1 MKKQLVN
8 GIVLAMGATLVGCD
22 NVAVLDQQEEQNVE
36 NKGFNV
42 EDIDVTMLIEP
53 GTTINNDIQ
62 DKINFIEEENN
73 DIVNNEELVENESE
87 SESDNEIENEAE
99 SESDNEI
106 ENEAESEAVID
117 VLDFEIE
124 TTITENSNFRV
135 ENMNYNEPIYDDEE
149 EEEIV
154 IEEINDA
161 VPVISPDYSDETLES
176 ETVDSDVQVEDNYK
190 LIMGIDECRVKIG
203 SQLGID
209 ECDLYYTGAISDPQT
224 GALVETF
231 ANVGCPLGVG
241 DAVYGITADLTVQE
255 NVNFKMVFSDGSVV
269 NFYTDGTDAQEKG
282 FISDEELGMIRNNI
296 NSLK

>member
-73 DIVNNEELVENESE
+73 DIVNNKELVENEFE
-87 SESDNEIENEAE
+87 SVSNNEIENEA
-99 SESDNEI
+99 
-106 ENEAESEAVID
+106 AID

-135 ENMNYNEPIYDDEE
+135 EDMSYSEPIYDDEE

-161 VPVISPDYSDETLES
+161 VPVITPDYSDETLES
-176 ETVDSDVQVEDNYK
+176 ETVDSDVQVEDSYK
-190 LIMGIDECRVKIG
+190 LIMSIDECRVKIG

-241 DAVYGITADLTVQE
+241 DAVYGITADLTVKE

-282 FISDEELGMIRNNI
+282 FITDEELGMIRNNV

>member
-36 NKGFNV
+36 NKAFNA
-42 EDIDVTMLIEP
+42 EDIDVSTLIEP

-99 SESDNEI
+99 SE
-106 ENEAESEAVID
+106 AVID

-135 ENMNYNEPIYDDEE
+135 ENMNYSEPIYDEEE

-154 IEEINDA
+154 TEEISDA
-161 VPVISPDYSDETLES
+161 VPVIAPDYSDETLES
-176 ETVDSDVQVEDNYK
+176 ETVDSDVQVEDSYK
-190 LIMGIDECRVKIG
+190 LIMSVDECRVKIG

-241 DAVYGITADLTVQE
+241 DVVYGITADLTVQE

-282 FISDEELGMIRNNI
+282 FISDEELGMIKNNV

>member
-8 GIVLAMGATLVGCD
+8 GMILAMGATLVGCD
-22 NVAVLDQQEEQNVE
+22 NVAVLNQQEEQNVE
-36 NKGFNV
+36 NKGFN
-42 EDIDVTMLIEP
+42 EEGSDVTMLIEP

-73 DIVNNEELVENESE
+73 DIVNNEKLVENEFE
-87 SESDNEIENEAE
+87 SVSN
-99 SESDNEI
+99 NEI
-106 ENEAESEAVID
+106 ENEAESEAAID

-135 ENMNYNEPIYDDEE
+135 ENMDYSEPICDYEEE

-154 IEEINDA
+154 TEEISDA
-161 VPVISPDYSDETLES
+161 VPVIIPDYSDKTLES
-176 ETVDSDVQVEDNYK
+176 ETVDSDVQVEDSYK
-190 LIMGIDECRVKIG
+190 LIMSIDECRVKIG

-241 DAVYGITADLTVQE
+241 DAVYGVTADLTVQE
-255 NVNFKMVFSDGSVV
+255 SVNFKMVFSDGSVV

-282 FISDEELGMIRNNI
+282 FITDEESGMIRNNV

>member
-36 NKGFNV
+36 NKGFNE
-42 EDIDVTMLIEP
+42 EDIDATMLIEP
-53 GTTINNDIQ
+53 GTIINNDIQ
-62 DKINFIEEENN
+62 EKINFIEEENN

-99 SESDNEI
+99 SE
-106 ENEAESEAVID
+106 AVID

-135 ENMNYNEPIYDDEE
+135 EDMSYSEPIYEEKEE

-161 VPVISPDYSDETLES
+161 VPIITPDYSDETLES
-176 ETVDSDVQVEDNYK
+176 ETVDSDIQVEDSYK

-241 DAVYGITADLTVQE
+241 DAVYGITADLTVKE

-282 FISDEELGMIRNNI
+282 FITDEELGMIRNNV

>member
-8 GIVLAMGATLVGCD
+8 GMILAMGATLVGCD

-36 NKGFNV
+36 NKGFNA

-87 SESDNEIENEAE
+87 SV
-99 SESDNEI
+99 SDNEI
-106 ENEAESEAVID
+106 ENEAESEAAID

-135 ENMNYNEPIYDDEE
+135 EDMSYSEPIYEEKEE
-149 EEEIV
+149 EEEII

-161 VPVISPDYSDETLES
+161 VPIITPDYSDKTLES
-176 ETVDSDVQVEDNYK
+176 ETVDSDVQVEDSYK
-190 LIMGIDECRVKIG
+190 LIMSIDECRVKIG

-282 FISDEELGMIRNNI
+282 FITDEELGMIRNNV

>member
-22 NVAVLDQQEEQNVE
+22 NIAVLDQQEEQNVE
-36 NKGFNV
+36 NKGFNT

-99 SESDNEI
+99 SE
-106 ENEAESEAVID
+106 AAID

-135 ENMNYNEPIYDDEE
+135 EDMNYSEPIYEEE

-154 IEEINDA
+154 TEEISDA
-161 VPVISPDYSDETLES
+161 IPVISPDYSDETLES
-176 ETVDSDVQVEDNYK
+176 ETVDSDVQVEDSYK
-190 LIMGIDECRVKIG
+190 LIMSIDECRVKIG

-282 FISDEELGMIRNNI
+282 FISDEELGMIRNNV
-296 NSLK
+296 NSLR

>member
-22 NVAVLDQQEEQNVE
+22 NVAVLNQQEEQNVE

-99 SESDNEI
+99 SE
-106 ENEAESEAVID
+106 AVID

-124 TTITENSNFRV
+124 TTITENSNLRV
-135 ENMNYNEPIYDDEE
+135 EDMSYSEPIYEEKEE

-161 VPVISPDYSDETLES
+161 VPIITPDYSDETLES
-176 ETVDSDVQVEDNYK
+176 ETVDSDVQVEDSYK
-190 LIMGIDECRVKIG
+190 LIMSIDECRVKIG

-282 FISDEELGMIRNNI
+282 FISDEELGMIRNNV
-296 NSLK
+296 NSLR

>member
-42 EDIDVTMLIEP
+42 EDIDVSTLIEP
-53 GTTINNDIQ
+53 GTIINNDMQ
-62 DKINFIEEENN
+62 DKINFIEEEK
-73 DIVNNEELVENESE
+73 NNEELVENESE
-87 SESDNEIENEAE
+87 SESDNEIK
-99 SESDNEI
+99 
-106 ENEAESEAVID
+106 NEAESEAAID

-135 ENMNYNEPIYDDEE
+135 EDMSYSEPIYNEEE

-154 IEEINDA
+154 IEEISDA
-161 VPVISPDYSDETLES
+161 VPVIVPDYSDETLES
-176 ETVDSDVQVEDNYK
+176 ETVDSDVQVEDSYK
-190 LIMGIDECRVKIG
+190 LIMSIDECRVKIG

-282 FISDEELGMIRNNI
+282 FITDEELGMIRNNV

>member
-8 GIVLAMGATLVGCD
+8 GIILAMGATLVGCD

-36 NKGFNV
+36 NKAFNA
-42 EDIDVTMLIEP
+42 EDIDVSTLIEP
-53 GTTINNDIQ
+53 GTIINNDIQ

-73 DIVNNEELVENESE
+73 DIVNNEELVENEFE
-87 SESDNEIENEAE
+87 SVSN
-99 SESDNEI
+99 NEI
-106 ENEAESEAVID
+106 ENEAESEAAID

-135 ENMNYNEPIYDDEE
+135 ENMNYSEPIYDDEE
-149 EEEIV
+149 EEEEV
-154 IEEINDA
+154 VTEEISDA
-161 VPVISPDYSDETLES
+161 VPVIAPDYSDETLES
-176 ETVDSDVQVEDNYK
+176 ETVDSDVQVEDSYK
-190 LIMGIDECRVKIG
+190 LIMSIDECRVKIG

-282 FISDEELGMIRNNI
+282 FISDEELGMIRNNV
-296 NSLK
+296 NSLR

>member
-22 NVAVLDQQEEQNVE
+22 NVAVLNQQEEQNVE
-36 NKGFNV
+36 NKGFNE
-42 EDIDVTMLIEP
+42 EDIDATMLIEP
-53 GTTINNDIQ
+53 GTIINNDIQ

-99 SESDNEI
+99 SE
-106 ENEAESEAVID
+106 AAID

-135 ENMNYNEPIYDDEE
+135 ENMNYSEPIYDDEE
-149 EEEIV
+149 KEEEIV
-154 IEEINDA
+154 TEEISDA
-161 VPVISPDYSDETLES
+161 VPVIVPDYSDETLES
-176 ETVDSDVQVEDNYK
+176 ETIDSDVQVEDSYK
-190 LIMGIDECRVKIG
+190 LIMSIDECRVKIG

-231 ANVGCPLGVG
+231 ANIGCPLGVG

-282 FISDEELGMIRNNI
+282 FISDEELGMIRNNV

>member
-36 NKGFNV
+36 NKGFNA

-53 GTTINNDIQ
+53 GATINNDIQ

-73 DIVNNEELVENESE
+73 DIVNNEKLVENEFE
-87 SESDNEIENEAE
+87 SVSN
-99 SESDNEI
+99 NEI
-106 ENEAESEAVID
+106 ENEAESEAAID

-135 ENMNYNEPIYDDEE
+135 ENMDYSEPICDYEEE

-154 IEEINDA
+154 TEEISDA
-161 VPVISPDYSDETLES
+161 VPVIAPDYLDNTLES
-176 ETVDSDVQVEDNYK
+176 ETVDSDVQVEDSYK
-190 LIMGIDECRVKIG
+190 LIMSIDECRVKIG

-241 DAVYGITADLTVQE
+241 DAVYGVTADLTVQE
-255 NVNFKMVFSDGSVV
+255 SVNFKMVFSDGSVV

-282 FISDEELGMIRNNI
+282 FITDEESGMIRNNV

>member
-8 GIVLAMGATLVGCD
+8 GMILAMGATLVGCD

-42 EDIDVTMLIEP
+42 EDIDISTLIEP
-53 GTTINNDIQ
+53 GTIINNDMQ

-87 SESDNEIENEAE
+87 SESDNEIK
-99 SESDNEI
+99 
-106 ENEAESEAVID
+106 NEAESEAEID

-135 ENMNYNEPIYDDEE
+135 ENMDYSEPICDYEEE

-154 IEEINDA
+154 TEEISDA
-161 VPVISPDYSDETLES
+161 VPVITPDYSDETLES
-176 ETVDSDVQVEDNYK
+176 ETVDSDVQVEDSYK
-190 LIMGIDECRVKIG
+190 LIISIDECRVKIG
-203 SQLGID
+203 NQLGID

-241 DAVYGITADLTVQE
+241 DAVYGVTADLTVQE

-282 FISDEELGMIRNNI
+282 FITDEELGMIRNNV

>member
-8 GIVLAMGATLVGCD
+8 GIVLAMGTTLVGCD
-22 NVAVLDQQEEQNVE
+22 NIVVLDQQEEQNVE

-42 EDIDVTMLIEP
+42 EDIDVSTLIEP
-53 GTTINNDIQ
+53 GTIINNDIQ
-62 DKINFIEEENN
+62 DKINFIEEEK
-73 DIVNNEELVENESE
+73 NNEELVKNESE
-87 SESDNEIENEAE
+87 SESDNEIK
-99 SESDNEI
+99 
-106 ENEAESEAVID
+106 NEAESEAAID

-135 ENMNYNEPIYDDEE
+135 EDMSYSETIYKEE
-149 EEEIV
+149 EEEVIEEIV
-154 IEEINDA
+154 TEEINDA
-161 VPVISPDYSDETLES
+161 VPVIAPDYSDETLES
-176 ETVDSDVQVEDNYK
+176 ETIDSDVQVEDSYK

-282 FISDEELGMIRNNI
+282 FISDEELGMIRNNV
-296 NSLK
+296 NSLR

>member
-36 NKGFNV
+36 NKGFNA
-42 EDIDVTMLIEP
+42 EDIDVSTLIEP
-53 GTTINNDIQ
+53 GTIINNDIQ

-87 SESDNEIENEAE
+87 SESDNEIK
-99 SESDNEI
+99 
-106 ENEAESEAVID
+106 NEAESEAAID

-135 ENMNYNEPIYDDEE
+135 EDMNYSEPIYEEKEE

-161 VPVISPDYSDETLES
+161 VPVIAPDYSDETLES
-176 ETVDSDVQVEDNYK
+176 ETVDSDVQVEDSYK
-190 LIMGIDECRVKIG
+190 LIMSIDECRVKIG

-282 FISDEELGMIRNNI
+282 FITDEELGMIRNNV

>member
-36 NKGFNV
+36 NKGFNA

-99 SESDNEI
+99 SE
-106 ENEAESEAVID
+106 AAID

-135 ENMNYNEPIYDDEE
+135 EDMSYSEPIYEEKEE

-154 IEEINDA
+154 TEEISDA

-176 ETVDSDVQVEDNYK
+176 ETVDSDVQVEDSYK
-190 LIMGIDECRVKIG
+190 LIMSIDECRVKIG

-282 FISDEELGMIRNNI
+282 FISDEELGMIRNNV

>member
-8 GIVLAMGATLVGCD
+8 GIALAMGATLVGCD

-42 EDIDVTMLIEP
+42 EDINVTMLIEP
-53 GTTINNDIQ
+53 ETIINNDIQ

-73 DIVNNEELVENESE
+73 DIINNEELVENEFE
-87 SESDNEIENEAE
+87 SVSNNEIENKT
-99 SESDNEI
+99 
-106 ENEAESEAVID
+106 ESEAEID

-135 ENMNYNEPIYDDEE
+135 ENMNYSEPIYDDEE
-149 EEEIV
+149 EEEEIV
-154 IEEINDA
+154 TKEISDA
-161 VPVISPDYSDETLES
+161 VPVIAPDYSDETLES
-176 ETVDSDVQVEDNYK
+176 ETIDSDVQVEDSYK
-190 LIMGIDECRVKIG
+190 LIMSIDECRVKIG

-241 DAVYGITADLTVQE
+241 DAVYGITADLTVKE

-282 FISDEELGMIRNNI
+282 FISDEELGMIRNNV

>member
-36 NKGFNV
+36 NKGFNE
-42 EDIDVTMLIEP
+42 EDIDATMLIEP
-53 GTTINNDIQ
+53 GTIINNDIQ
-62 DKINFIEEENN
+62 EKINFIEEENN
-73 DIVNNEELVENESE
+73 DIVNNEELVENEFE
-87 SESDNEIENEAE
+87 SVSN
-99 SESDNEI
+99 NEI
-106 ENEAESEAVID
+106 ENEAESEAAID

-135 ENMNYNEPIYDDEE
+135 EDMSYSEPIYDDEE

-161 VPVISPDYSDETLES
+161 VPVITPDYSDETLES
-176 ETVDSDVQVEDNYK
+176 ETVDSDVQVEDSYK
-190 LIMGIDECRVKIG
+190 LIMSIDECRVKIG

-209 ECDLYYTGAISDPQT
+209 ECNLYYTGAISDPQT

-282 FISDEELGMIRNNI
+282 FITDEELGMIRNNV

>member
-36 NKGFNV
+36 NKGFNE
-42 EDIDVTMLIEP
+42 EDIDATMLIEP
-53 GTTINNDIQ
+53 GTIINNDMQ

-73 DIVNNEELVENESE
+73 DIVNNEELVENEFE
-87 SESDNEIENEAE
+87 SVSN
-99 SESDNEI
+99 NEI
-106 ENEAESEAVID
+106 ENEAESEAAID

-135 ENMNYNEPIYDDEE
+135 EDMNYSEPIYEEKEE

-154 IEEINDA
+154 IEEINDV
-161 VPVISPDYSDETLES
+161 VPIITPDYSDETLES
-176 ETVDSDVQVEDNYK
+176 ETIDSDVQVEDSYK

-241 DAVYGITADLTVQE
+241 DAVYGITADLTVKE

-282 FISDEELGMIRNNI
+282 FITDEELGMIRNNV

>member
-42 EDIDVTMLIEP
+42 EDIDVSTLIEP
-53 GTTINNDIQ
+53 GTIINNDMQ

-99 SESDNEI
+99 SE
-106 ENEAESEAVID
+106 AVID

-135 ENMNYNEPIYDDEE
+135 ENMDYSEPICNYEEE

-154 IEEINDA
+154 TEEISDA
-161 VPVISPDYSDETLES
+161 IPVITPDYSDETLES
-176 ETVDSDVQVEDNYK
+176 ETVDSDVQVEDSYK

-282 FISDEELGMIRNNI
+282 FISDEELGMIRNNV
-296 NSLK
+296 NSLR

>member
-8 GIVLAMGATLVGCD
+8 GMILAMGATLVGCD

-36 NKGFNV
+36 NKGFNE
-42 EDIDVTMLIEP
+42 EDIDAAMLIEP

-99 SESDNEI
+99 SE
-106 ENEAESEAVID
+106 AAID

-135 ENMNYNEPIYDDEE
+135 ENMDYSEPICDYEEE

-154 IEEINDA
+154 IEEISDA
-161 VPVISPDYSDETLES
+161 VPVIVPDYSDETLES
-176 ETVDSDVQVEDNYK
+176 ETVDSDVQVEDSYK

-282 FISDEELGMIRNNI
+282 FITDEELGMIRNNV

>member
-53 GTTINNDIQ
+53 GTIINNVIQ

-73 DIVNNEELVENESE
+73 DIINNEELIENESE

-99 SESDNEI
+99 SE
-106 ENEAESEAVID
+106 AAID
-117 VLDFEIE
+117 VLDFEVE

-135 ENMNYNEPIYDDEE
+135 ENMDYSEPIYDYKEE

-154 IEEINDA
+154 IEEISDA
-161 VPVISPDYSDETLES
+161 IPVITPDYSDETLES
-176 ETVDSDVQVEDNYK
+176 KTVDSDVQVEDSYK
-190 LIMGIDECRVKIG
+190 LIMSIDECRVKIG

-231 ANVGCPLGVG
+231 ANIGCPLGVG
-241 DAVYGITADLTVQE
+241 NAVYGITADLTVQE

-282 FISDEELGMIRNNI
+282 FISDEELGMIRNNV
-296 NSLK
+296 NSLR

>member
-22 NVAVLDQQEEQNVE
+22 NVAVLNQQEEQNVE
-36 NKGFNV
+36 NKGFNA

-99 SESDNEI
+99 SE
-106 ENEAESEAVID
+106 AVID

-135 ENMNYNEPIYDDEE
+135 EDMSYSEPIYEEKEE
-149 EEEIV
+149 EEKIV
-154 IEEINDA
+154 IEEISDA
-161 VPVISPDYSDETLES
+161 IPVITPDYSDETLES
-176 ETVDSDVQVEDNYK
+176 ETVDSDVQVEDSYK
-190 LIMGIDECRVKIG
+190 LIMSIDECRVKIG

-282 FISDEELGMIRNNI
+282 FISDEELGMIRNNV

>member
-8 GIVLAMGATLVGCD
+8 GIILAMGATLVGCD

-36 NKGFNV
+36 NKGFNA

-53 GTTINNDIQ
+53 GTIINNDIQ

-87 SESDNEIENEAE
+87 SVSNNEIEN
-99 SESDNEI
+99 D
-106 ENEAESEAVID
+106 AESEAAID

-135 ENMNYNEPIYDDEE
+135 EDMNYSEPIYDYEEE

-154 IEEINDA
+154 TEEISDA
-161 VPVISPDYSDETLES
+161 IPVITPDYSDETLES
-176 ETVDSDVQVEDNYK
+176 ETVDSDVQVEDSYK

-209 ECDLYYTGAISDPQT
+209 ECDLHYTGAISDPQT

-255 NVNFKMVFSDGSVV
+255 SVNFKMVFSDGSVV

-282 FISDEELGMIRNNI
+282 FITDEELGMIRNNV

>member
-1 MKKQLVN
+1 
-8 GIVLAMGATLVGCD
+8 
-22 NVAVLDQQEEQNVE
+22 
-36 NKGFNV
+36 
-42 EDIDVTMLIEP
+42 MLIEP
-53 GTTINNDIQ
+53 GTIINNDTQ

-87 SESDNEIENEAE
+87 SESDNEIK
-99 SESDNEI
+99 
-106 ENEAESEAVID
+106 NEAESEAEID

-135 ENMNYNEPIYDDEE
+135 EDMNYSEPIYDDEE
-149 EEEIV
+149 EEEEIV
-154 IEEINDA
+154 IEEISDA
-161 VPVISPDYSDETLES
+161 VPVISPDYSDEILES
-176 ETVDSDVQVEDNYK
+176 ETVDSDVQVEDSYK
-190 LIMGIDECRVKIG
+190 LIMSIDECRVKIG

-282 FISDEELGMIRNNI
+282 FISDEELGMIRNNV
-296 NSLK
+296 NSLR

>member
-42 EDIDVTMLIEP
+42 EDIDVSTLIEP
-53 GTTINNDIQ
+53 GTIINNDMQ

-99 SESDNEI
+99 SE
-106 ENEAESEAVID
+106 AVID

-135 ENMNYNEPIYDDEE
+135 EDMSYSEPIYEEKEE
-149 EEEIV
+149 EEKIV
-154 IEEINDA
+154 IEEISDA
-161 VPVISPDYSDETLES
+161 IPVITPDYSDETLES
-176 ETVDSDVQVEDNYK
+176 ETVDSDVQVEDSYK
-190 LIMGIDECRVKIG
+190 LIMSIDECRVKIG

-282 FISDEELGMIRNNI
+282 FISDEELGMIRNNV

>member
-8 GIVLAMGATLVGCD
+8 GMILAMGATLVGCD

-36 NKGFNV
+36 NKGFNT
-42 EDIDVTMLIEP
+42 EDIDVSTLIEP
-53 GTTINNDIQ
+53 GTIINNDIQ

-73 DIVNNEELVENESE
+73 DIVNNEELVENEFE
-87 SESDNEIENEAE
+87 SVSNNEIENET
-99 SESDNEI
+99 
-106 ENEAESEAVID
+106 ESEAAID

-135 ENMNYNEPIYDDEE
+135 EDMSYSEPICDYEEE

-154 IEEINDA
+154 IEEISDA
-161 VPVISPDYSDETLES
+161 VPVIVPDYSDETLES
-176 ETVDSDVQVEDNYK
+176 ETVDSDVQVEDSYK

-282 FISDEELGMIRNNI
+282 FISDEELGMIRNNV
-296 NSLK
+296 NSLR

>member
-36 NKGFNV
+36 NKGFNA

-99 SESDNEI
+99 SE
-106 ENEAESEAVID
+106 AVID

-135 ENMNYNEPIYDDEE
+135 EDMSYSEPIYEEKEE

-154 IEEINDA
+154 IEEINDV
-161 VPVISPDYSDETLES
+161 VPIITPDYSDETLES
-176 ETVDSDVQVEDNYK
+176 ETVDSDVQVEDSYK
-190 LIMGIDECRVKIG
+190 LIMSIDECRVKIG

-282 FISDEELGMIRNNI
+282 FITDEELGMIRNNV

>member
-22 NVAVLDQQEEQNVE
+22 NIAVLDQQEEQNVE
-36 NKGFNV
+36 NKGFNT

-99 SESDNEI
+99 SE
-106 ENEAESEAVID
+106 AAID

-135 ENMNYNEPIYDDEE
+135 EDMNYSEPIYEEE

-154 IEEINDA
+154 TEEISDA
-161 VPVISPDYSDETLES
+161 IQVISPDYSDEILES
-176 ETVDSDVQVEDNYK
+176 ETVDSDVQVEDSYK
-190 LIMGIDECRVKIG
+190 LIMSIDECRVKIG

-209 ECDLYYTGAISDPQT
+209 ECDLYYTGVISDPQT

-282 FISDEELGMIRNNI
+282 FISDEELGMIRNNV
-296 NSLK
+296 NSLR